1 MSRSQLRRVPGATG
15 LGTDDTGCTIL
26 HVDMD
31 AFYASVELVT
41 RPELR
46 GKPVVVGGTGN
57 RGDQG
62 EQQRFEQA
70 HDGQERGKWRN
81 WTEARMHHN
90 GNGGKTLGMIIAD
103 PFSPPPAPTMTTI
116 PNHAELILPAP
127 AKLNLMLHILGRRA
141 DGYHELQ
148 TLFQFL
154 DHGDELG
161 FSLRQDGEIH
171 LHTPIEGVPHDSN
184 LIVRAAKRLQE
195 ASGTQLGADIWL
207 DKRLPMGGGIGGGS
221 SDAATT
227 LLGLDHLWRT
237 GLGEDRLAELGLALG
252 ADVPVF
258 VRGRAAFAEG
268 VGERLTPV
276 ELDEP
281 WFLVA
286 APQVFVS
293 TAEVFGS
300 PELTRDTPPIKVRSL
315 LAGGGRNDCQPVVEK
330 RYPEVRNALILL
342 NKFVSARLTGT
353 GACIFGSFPNRD
365 DADKVARQLPGTLPS
380 FVAQGR
386 NISMLHRRL
395 QALAKK

>member
-1 MSRSQLRRVPGATG
+1 MQMLT
-15 LGTDDTGCTIL
+15 
-26 HVDMD
+26 
-31 AFYASVELVT
+31 
-41 RPELR
+41 
-46 GKPVVVGGTGN
+46 
-57 RGDQG
+57 
-62 EQQRFEQA
+62 
-70 HDGQERGKWRN
+70 
-81 WTEARMHHN
+81 
-90 GNGGKTLGMIIAD
+90 
-103 PFSPPPAPTMTTI
+103 
-116 PNHAELILPAP
+116 LPAP
-127 AKLNLMLHILGRRA
+127 AKLNLMLHITGRRA

-161 FSLRQDGEIH
+161 FALREDGEIV
-171 LHTPIEGVPHDSN
+171 LHTEIAGVPHDAN
-184 LIVRAAKRLQE
+184 LIVRAARKLQAE
-195 ASGTQLGADIWL
+195 SGCHLGADIWL

-227 LLGLDHLWRT
+227 LLGLDHLWHT
-237 GLGEDRLAELGLALG
+237 QLGEDRLAELGLNLG

-268 VGERLTPV
+268 VGERLQPV
-276 ELDEP
+276 DLPEP
-281 WFLVA
+281 WFLVI
-286 APQVFVS
+286 APQVSVS
-293 TAEVFGS
+293 TAEIFAD
-300 PELTRDTPPIKVRSL
+300 PELTRNTPAITVRSL
-315 LAGGGRNDCQPVVEK
+315 LAGGGHNDCQPVVEK

-386 NISMLHRRL
+386 NISMLHRKL